1 MMGPP
6 PPMTPEEKRQARR
19 NLFRSFVF
27 MRPVMGLTAVVF
39 CLAALM
45 QVLPLATVYLYQ
57 AFFKTFQA
65 QFQAGGALTEL
76 FVRTDVVVLFIVLLV
91 LLLIYPVSKFFQE
104 YLGKI
109 LEVKILSNIRQ
120 RIYEH
125 VQTLSMDAFSRGKTG
140 ALMRRILEEPEA
152 VKQLLT
158 EVALLPAID
167 LIVLLLVVG
176 YLLIQNVW
184 LTLIL
189 LACIPVYM
197 ITFLIT
203 NARLQVHAETI
214 RDAERDLATNV
225 EETVNGISD
234 IQLFNAETRRSRE
247 FGNVQ
252 ARTIRGQVQLAKW
265 FGISGEGAMT
275 INTFG
280 RLVMLAVGF
289 WMMTRGTLRFDQLFA
304 FFALS
309 EMLFEPAL
317 RLVAVNN
324 LYQSLVPVL
333 EGTWELLDQRPE
345 IIDRPGAAA
354 LDHPPQKVTFD
365 SVEFAYAPGQ
375 PVLKDFSFE
384 LERGTVTAL
393 VGPIGCGKSTTFN
406 LLLRFLEPQGGRVL
420 LDGSDVHEFTVASLR
435 QEVSKLSQFPIFFKE
450 SIRENIRFSRPGA
463 SDADIEDAA
472 RMANIHDTI
481 VGRID
486 GGYNSVVAAQYP
498 SGGQKRL
505 IALAR
510 CFLRKP
516 AVLLLDEPTANLD
529 LEEKD
534 LLKRVIRDYSREAV
548 VMIIDHDI
556 NFIADVADRILVM
569 DGGRIVEQGDHEQL
583 MASQGLYSRF
593 HTLSGLER
601 DGLVP
606 PPAAPEPPPM
616 MPMGGPMGG
625 PMMGP

>member
-1 MMGPP
+1 
-6 PPMTPEEKRQARR
+6 MTPEQKRLARR

-27 MRPVMGLTAVVF
+27 MRPFLALTGVVF
-39 CLAALM
+39 GLAALM

-57 AFFKTFQA
+57 AFFKTFQQ
-65 QFQAGGALTEL
+65 QFQGGGALTEL

-120 RIYEH
+120 RIYDH

-247 FGNVQ
+247 FNDVQ
-252 ARTIRGQVQLAKW
+252 ARTIRGQVMLAKW

-289 WMMTRGTLRFDQLFA
+289 WMMTRGSLRFDQLFA

-324 LYQSLVPVL
+324 LYQSLVPIL

-345 IIDRPGAAA
+345 IIDRPNAAA

-365 SVEFAYAPGQ
+365 GVEFAYTPGQ
-375 PVLKDFSFE
+375 PVLRDFSFE
-384 LERGTVTAL
+384 LERGAVTAL

-420 LDGSDVHEFTVASLR
+420 LDGADVHEFTVASLR
-435 QEVSKLSQFPIFFKE
+435 QEISKLSQFPIFFKE
-450 SIRENIRFSRPGA
+450 SIRENVRFSKPDA

-481 VGRID
+481 VGRIE
-486 GGYNSVVAAQYP
+486 GGYDSVVAAQYP

-534 LLKRVIRDYSREAV
+534 LLKRVIREYSREAI

-556 NFIADVADRILVM
+556 NFIADVAERILVM
-569 DGGRIVEQGDHEQL
+569 DGGRIVEQGNHEQL
-583 MASQGLYSRF
+583 MANQGLYSRF

-606 PPAAPEPPPM
+606 PRAPEPEPAPM
-616 MPMGGPMGG
+616 MPMGGPM
-625 PMMGP
+625 MGP